1 MSRPDRLESLE
12 RLAGFDENE
21 AARRLGAGLQR
32 VTAEEERLRQ
42 LCAYLDEYA
51 TRSSR
56 TGGAVPTAALVDG
69 RRFIA
74 KLRDAVVQQEGAL
87 ARARA
92 DADQLAAAWRAS
104 RARRLAYTRL
114 RERALGERRAQ
125 RDRREQRLQDEIAQ
139 GRGGPD

>member
-12 RLAGFDENE
+12 RLASFDENE
-21 AARRLGAGLQR
+21 AARRLAAGLQR
-32 VTAEEERLRQ
+32 ITAEEERLRQ

-51 TRSSR
+51 NRGSQA
-56 TGGAVPTAALVDG
+56 GGALATAALVDG
-69 RRFIA
+69 RRFVA
-74 KLRDAVVQQEGAL
+74 RLRDAVVQQEGAL

-114 RERALGERRAQ
+114 RERALREIRTR
-125 RDRREQRLQDEIAQ
+125 RDRQEQRLQDEIAQ
-139 GRGGPD
+139 GRSGPG